1 MTTSELVSNVL
12 TFGTLAV
19 ELSLGLLVWNRTLRP
34 WILLAGVSLHLGID
48 YAIRVGFF
56 SYAVLV
62 LYIAFIPPETMDR
75 GSSRCARGSPASAGD
90 PSQPPVPPTPSSTRQ

>member
-1 MTTSELVSNVL
+1 ML
-12 TFGTLAV
+12 TFGTLAI
-19 ELSLGLLVWNRTLRP
+19 ELSLGLLVWNRRLRP

-56 SYAVLV
+56 SYAILV

-75 GSSRCARGSPASAGD
+75 WLVAARGRLRRRRSAAASGAASAG
-90 PSQPPVPPTPSSTRQ
+90 Q